1 MKVQK
6 IIATMLLLALT
17 ALTITSC
24 VSIPPLD
31 IESFPDLNNSKE
43 VSEAPTSQIEES
55 TEPGFTERPKY
66 TQIVNVTADR
76 VVIAGTCEDGAVVTI
91 TKGKEPVS
99 VQSVGGY
106 FITEVTLATS
116 GSNRLEM
123 TAKVEDKEESTARIF
138 YADYKATVSQRPDGL
153 DVMVGLNSQLFLNK
167 SYKEYNGENVLSTTE
182 IKAFQTML
190 KDNYT
195 SIQEKRIADLALLQT
210 GVKKPDGMTDL
221 EYLEMLRDIVRQ
233 DYTPVEVIYVMI
245 PNAITLYPELVPED
259 MKTDTNTTRYQQL
272 IKAFR
277 DDADIKTKVID
288 MLPILQAH
296 KDDGY
301 NLFSR
306 TYSNWSD
313 YAAYFAYEELL
324 KVIAEDYPVSSP
336 RPLSDFN
343 IVTKDVMGGDLAGY
357 TYLDRTTAR
366 DTFTVLE
373 PKFSYTF
380 QTGDF
385 YNGPDDFTFNLTNKA
400 ANALSSRREIKT
412 SKAGYPSA
420 VIYRDE
426 SATPIY
432 NMLAE
437 KFSTTIYFT
446 MNSLTPRKV
455 DLTHNKTKTG
465 ADYVIVFCTESSID
479 TLLAS
484 QMS

>member
-17 ALTITSC
+17 ALSITSC
-24 VSIPPLD
+24 VDIPPLD
-31 IESFPDLNNSKE
+31 IESFPELNNSKE
-43 VSEAPTSQIEES
+43 VSEAPVSQPEES
-55 TEPGFTERPKY
+55 TQAGFTERPNY

-76 VVIAGTCEDGAVVTI
+76 VVIAGTCEEGAVVKI
-91 TKGKEPVS
+91 TKGKEPVD
-99 VQSVGGY
+99 VISVGGY
-106 FITEVTLATS
+106 YITEVTLATS
-116 GSNRLEM
+116 GKNRLEM
-123 TAKVEDKEESTARIF
+123 TAKVEGKEESTARIF
-138 YADYKATVSQRPDGL
+138 YADYKATVSERPDGL
-153 DVMVGLNSQLFLNK
+153 SVMVGLNSQLFLKK

-190 KDNYT
+190 KNNYN
-195 SIQEKRIADLALLQT
+195 SIQDKRVADLALLLT
-210 GVKKPDGMTDL
+210 GITKPDGMTDL
-221 EYLEMLRDIVRQ
+221 EYLEMLRDIVRK
-233 DYTPVEVIYVMI
+233 DYKPVEVIYVMI
-245 PNAITLYPELVPED
+245 PDAITLYPELVPED
-259 MKTDTNTTRYQQL
+259 LKTKTNTTRYQQI
-272 IKAFR
+272 IKAFK
-277 DDADIKTKVID
+277 DDADIKTQVID
-288 MLPILQAH
+288 MLPILEKH
-296 KDDGY
+296 KNDEY
-301 NLFSR
+301 KLFNR
-306 TYSNWSD
+306 TYTNWSD

-324 KVIAEDYPVSSP
+324 NVISAKYPNSAP

-343 IVTKDVMGGDLAGY
+343 IVTKDVMGGDLAKY
-357 TYLDRTTAR
+357 MYLDRAATR

-373 PKFSYTF
+373 PKFTYTF

-385 YNGPDDFTFNLTNKA
+385 YNGKDDLTLNITDKT
-400 ANALSSRREIKT
+400 ANAITSRREIKT
-412 SKAGYPSA
+412 SKEGFPSA

-426 SATPIY
+426 SITPIY

-437 KFSTTIYFT
+437 KFSNTIYFT